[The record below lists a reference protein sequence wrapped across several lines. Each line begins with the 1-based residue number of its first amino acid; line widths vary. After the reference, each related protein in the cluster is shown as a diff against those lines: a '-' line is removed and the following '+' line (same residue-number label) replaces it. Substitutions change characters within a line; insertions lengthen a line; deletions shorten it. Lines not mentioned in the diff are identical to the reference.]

1 MTTVTEHLESA
12 TELELPAPLA
22 LPRVNLLPPERAEQA
37 RVRRIQLGL
46 GGGLLAT
53 VGVVGLLYAG
63 ASASAQ
69 EAADDLASST
79 QAGAALQAETTEY
92 ADVAAVHA
100 RAAQATTM
108 LSSAL
113 GQEVRYSQLLH
124 DLSRTVPD
132 DVWLEDVTFTQ
143 AAPAVPAAGTG
154 QPALGQVTFSGVAF
168 AHDDVADWLEALAGQ
183 EGFAKP
189 TFSGATASE
198 LGERSVVT
206 FSSTVELTADALSG
220 RYTAPDGA

>member
-1 MTTVTEHLESA
+1 MTVVTEHVA
-12 TELELPAPLA
+12 APAVELPAVLVV
-22 LPRVNLLPPERAEQA
+22 PRVNLLPPERAEQV
-37 RVRRIQLGL
+37 RVRRIQLAL

-63 ASASAQ
+63 ASATAR
-69 EAADDLASST
+69 EAADELASAT
-79 QAGAALQAETTEY
+79 QAGAELQAETTGF

-100 RAAQATTM
+100 QAAQAKTM
-108 LSSAL
+108 LSGAL

-124 DLSRTVPD
+124 ELSRSVPD

-143 AAPAVPAAGTG
+143 SAPAVPAPGPG

-168 AHDDVADWLEALAGQ
+168 EHDDVADWLEALARQ
-183 EGFAKP
+183 DGFAKP
-189 TFSGATASE
+189 TFSGATATE

-206 FSSTVELTADALSG
+206 FTSTVELTADALSG